1 VFELESNSVVV
12 LTLLRWNPGLVVRRS
27 IYSMCSC
34 MYIHIYVVLV
44 CFFFFV
50 HRMETHQALA
60 VFRVRLLFHRES
72 TTDLDTGSVRLEF
85 DCVPSE
91 KSAGHESNLSLS
103 TGSYR
108 RKSMTM
114 PGDAMLLSSWQLNCC
129 EFDTEVCSESEH
141 DDPVHERGEAP
152 VPDLEIERDAVSSL
166 VYMFPTIACTSFGCS
181 RLSPRTCC

>member
-1 VFELESNSVVV
+1 
-12 LTLLRWNPGLVVRRS
+12 
-27 IYSMCSC
+27 
-34 MYIHIYVVLV
+34 
-44 CFFFFV
+44 
-50 HRMETHQALA
+50 METHQALV
-60 VFRVRLLFHRES
+60 VFRVWLLFHRES
-72 TTDLDTGSVRLEF
+72 TTDLDTSSVRLEF

-114 PGDAMLLSSWQLNCC
+114 PRDAMLLSSRQLNCC
-129 EFDTEVCSESEH
+129 EFDMEVCSESEH
-141 DDPVHERGEAP
+141 DDLVHEHGEAP
-152 VPDLEIERDAVSSL
+152 VPNLEIERDAVSSL